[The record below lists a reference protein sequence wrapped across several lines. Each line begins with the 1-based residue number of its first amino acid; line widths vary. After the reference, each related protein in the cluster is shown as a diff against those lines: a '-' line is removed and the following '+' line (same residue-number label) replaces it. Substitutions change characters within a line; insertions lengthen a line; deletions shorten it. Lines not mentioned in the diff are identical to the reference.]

1 MLPHLRVNLETNAPC
16 PFEIAPFAVAG
27 KSGRMRAR
35 ADSGTDNAGAIAYEP
50 ADAGEDG
57 VDCLSL
63 RDLRA
68 LYGNYDVLKLD
79 IEGMEDEAIRGDA
92 AFMSERRRSSGPNAM
107 KICKAS
113 SCSRP

>member
-1 MLPHLRVNLETNAPC
+1 
-16 PFEIAPFAVAG
+16 
-27 KSGRMRAR
+27 MRAR
-35 ADSGTDNAGAIAYEP
+35 AGSGTDNAGAIAYEP

-92 AFMSERRRSSGPNAM
+92 AFIREHRPVDGALAALGRQPACPRRRVFANTRIPLHGDNIRFNST
-107 KICKAS
+107 
-113 SCSRP
+113 